1 MRRLQGRGGE
11 TVKKKRIWI
20 IPLAVAV
27 LLFALFLGYTGQYY
41 RADETAERA
50 LNSDVAVTVERTDYG
65 WFFDGPSETDA
76 LVFYPGAKVEE
87 TAYAPLLHRLA
98 ERGMD
103 VCLVRMPFRLAV
115 FGQNRGLDVMK
126 LYQYDC
132 WYIGGHSLGGAMAS
146 GYASKHG
153 DQLNGVILLGAYAM
167 DELDEDLTTVLIY
180 GSEDNVL
187 NMENYEKS
195 RSYLPNSA
203 VEHIIPGGNHA
214 QFGSYGKQKGDG
226 EASISPE
233 EQIEET
239 ISVILA
245 AVDPTENP

>member
-1 MRRLQGRGGE
+1 M
-11 TVKKKRIWI
+11 KKKRLWI
-20 IPLAVAV
+20 IPLAVLV
-27 LLFALFLGYTGQYY
+27 LLAVLFLGYTGQYY
-41 RADETAERA
+41 RADGTAEQA
-50 LNSDVAVTVERTDYG
+50 LASDDSVTVEQTDYG

-98 ERGMD
+98 GEGMD

-115 FGQNRGLDVMK
+115 FGQDRASDVLDR
-126 LYQYDC
+126 YSYDR

-153 DQLNGVILLGAYAM
+153 DALDGVILLASYTVK
-167 DELDEDLTTVLIY
+167 ELEDGLNTVLIY
-180 GSEDNVL
+180 GSEDGVL
-187 NMENYEKS
+187 NMDSYEKS
-195 RSYLPNSA
+195 RSNLPENA
-203 VEHIIPGGNHA
+203 VEHVIQGGNHA

-233 EQIEET
+233 KQIEET
-239 ISVILA
+239 VSVILS
-245 AVDPTENP
+245 AVKETETP

>member
-1 MRRLQGRGGE
+1 M
-11 TVKKKRIWI
+11 KKKRLWI
-20 IPLAVAV
+20 IPFAVLVLLAV
-27 LLFALFLGYTGQYY
+27 LFLGYTGQYY
-41 RADETAERA
+41 RADGTAEQA
-50 LNSDVAVTVERTDYG
+50 LASDDSVTVEQTDYG

-98 ERGMD
+98 GEGMD

-115 FGQNRGLDVMK
+115 FGQDRASDVLDR
-126 LYQYDC
+126 YSYDR

-153 DQLNGVILLGAYAM
+153 DALDGVILLASYTVK
-167 DELDEDLTTVLIY
+167 ELEDGLNTVLIY
-180 GSEDNVL
+180 GSEDGVL
-187 NMENYEKS
+187 NMDSYEKS
-195 RSYLPNSA
+195 RSNLPENA
-203 VEHIIPGGNHA
+203 VEHVIQGGNHA

-233 EQIEET
+233 KQIEET
-239 ISVILA
+239 VSVILS
-245 AVDPTENP
+245 AVKETETP

>member
-1 MRRLQGRGGE
+1 M
-11 TVKKKRIWI
+11 KKKRLWI
-20 IPLAVAV
+20 IPFAVLVLLAV
-27 LLFALFLGYTGQYY
+27 LFLGYTGQYY
-41 RADETAERA
+41 RADGTAEQA
-50 LNSDVAVTVERTDYG
+50 LASEDSVTVEHTDYG

-98 ERGMD
+98 GEGMD

-115 FGQNRGLDVMK
+115 FGQDRAADVLDR
-126 LYQYDC
+126 YSYDR

-153 DQLNGVILLGAYAM
+153 DALDGVILLASYTVK
-167 DELDEDLTTVLIY
+167 ELEDGLNTVLIY
-180 GSEDNVL
+180 GSEDGVL
-187 NMENYEKS
+187 NMDSYEKS
-195 RSYLPNSA
+195 RPNLPENA
-203 VEHIIPGGNHA
+203 VEHVIQGGNHA

-233 EQIEET
+233 KQIKET

-245 AVDPTENP
+245 AVDLTETP